1 MGMLRW
7 VLPALVGLVLAG
19 GPMGPGAWAADTAA
33 MEQAATERVNLNTAT
48 AEDLI
53 RLKGIGEKTA
63 KAILEYRDQNGPF
76 RSVDELTQVKGI
88 GKKKLEA
95 LRPFLTVE

>member
-1 MGMLRW
+1 MRTLRW
-7 VLPALVGLVLAG
+7 VPLALLGLVLAG
-19 GPMGPGAWAADTAA
+19 GPMGPGVWAADTAA
-33 MEQAATERVNLNTAT
+33 TEQAATERVNLNTAT
-48 AEDLI
+48 AEDLV

-63 KAILEYRDQNGPF
+63 TAIVEYRDQNGPF
-76 RSVDELTQVKGI
+76 RSVDELLQVKGI